1 MSRAHF
7 SLEPQAPGDTHVKVV
22 VMVGV
27 EWHMPRQSDEQVAF
41 TAPCAVVQTLKDKE
55 EHSAQSNPVRLRIY
69 SKALCQIT

>member
-7 SLEPQAPGDTHVKVV
+7 SLLPPAPGDTHMKVV

-27 EWHMPRQSDEQVAF
+27 EWHMPRQSAEQVAF
-41 TAPCAVVQTLKDKE
+41 TAHRAVMQTRKDKE
-55 EHSAQSNPVRLRIY
+55 EHAAQSNPVRLRIY